1 LALLIKLRINMTDE
15 NIKTILDRLDHIAA
29 QLKRTESFDEKFS
42 NYQIATQRVVQL
54 AFALIASFTVT
65 VIITSIFKR

>member
-1 LALLIKLRINMTDE
+1 MTDE

-54 AFALIASFTVT
+54 DLP
-65 VIITSIFKR
+65 